1 MNQMKVEFYK
11 LKRTGMMYVAA
22 ALYFIMGAALPI
34 KVVNMHMIENLDIY
48 YFFHDSVQDVSLV
61 FLTALFVA
69 WFIGQDF
76 NNRVFQHE
84 IAGGYSRFSIIISRV
99 IPVALAS
106 VVMHVIYILG
116 EVITAGFLTGFSFAP
131 FGAADVS
138 WLLTVLVQIVALV
151 LIMSFITFLSG
162 SLFGGITAT
171 VIFEFF
177 FCNILRNFLRTGFY
191 TYTCLC
197 FAKDN
202 SPKTLG
208 FCLLSAVIT
217 IVVALLATYLVFKK
231 KEI

>member
-11 LKRTGMMYVAA
+11 LKRSGMMYVAA
-22 ALYFIMGAALPI
+22 LLYLIMGAVLPI
-34 KVVNMHMIENLDIY
+34 KIVNMHLIENPDIY
-48 YFFHDSVQDVSLV
+48 YFFQDSVQDVSLV

-106 VVMHVIYILG
+106 VAMHIIFILG
-116 EVITAGFLTGFSFAP
+116 EVVTAGILTGFSFES
-131 FGAADVS
+131 FSIADVS

-151 LIMSFITFLSG
+151 TIMSFITFLSG

-177 FCNILRNFLRTGFY
+177 FCNLLRNFLRTGFY

-202 SPKTLG
+202 TPKTLG
-208 FCLLSAVIT
+208 LCLIGAVI
-217 IVVALLATYLVFKK
+217 IGVVALVATYVVFQN